1 MAAIGRLCCK
11 SLFAL
16 LIANFLSCRRGFRVS
31 MWGTSS
37 PGDQLTG
44 DSVTRLTPH
53 LSAIVACFDFW
64 REICHPA
71 FSDFCN
77 TICTLLPRANAAAC
91 PQLAEPDVR
100 PPRRESGFDR
110 GRVKTRL
117 HDCVGSDTRAG
128 GRTCT

>member
-77 TICTLLPRANAAAC
+77 TICHVWTAPSWQELSSRLQHWSVQPC
-91 PQLAEPDVR
+91 VR
-100 PPRRESGFDR
+100 PLDA
-110 GRVKTRL
+110 VHMT
-117 HDCVGSDTRAG
+117 AG
-128 GRTCT
+128 HNA